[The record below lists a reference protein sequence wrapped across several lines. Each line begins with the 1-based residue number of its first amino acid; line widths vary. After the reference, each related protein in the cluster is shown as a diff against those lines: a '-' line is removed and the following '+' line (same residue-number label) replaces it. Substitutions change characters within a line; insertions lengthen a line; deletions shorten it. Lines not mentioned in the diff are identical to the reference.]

1 MLYWFLTHLNL
12 VERVITWRGWQKIT
26 DQALGK
32 PGLDSF
38 FFFFKSIK
46 VCTRRG
52 TRLNF
57 MIKSRFSIAFQ
68 SSYFE
73 GELGPP

>member
-1 MLYWFLTHLNL
+1 MELVLTLWHTKKREASSKMLYWFLTHLNL

-38 FFFFKSIK
+38 FFFSKASRY
-46 VCTRRG
+46 VRG
-52 TRLNF
+52 EV
-57 MIKSRFSIAFQ
+57 Q
-68 SSYFE
+68 D
-73 GELGPP
+73 